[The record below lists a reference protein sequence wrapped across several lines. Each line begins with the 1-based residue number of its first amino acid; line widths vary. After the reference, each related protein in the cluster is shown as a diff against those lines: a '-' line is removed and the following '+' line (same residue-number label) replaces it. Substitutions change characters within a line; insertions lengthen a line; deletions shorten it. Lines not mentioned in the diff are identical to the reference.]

1 MPNCQ
6 TCGVAMGAS
15 ERTKNHRGVAGNW
28 HIDCELQEHVRD
40 DGAPA
45 VGDAGW
51 RVLVVA
57 SLARLTAR
65 KTSQAA
71 TPTAALT
78 ATIAAGAGLTNG
90 IYTYRYTNVSI
101 SGESLPGPVS
111 ANMTAAGGNQQGN
124 LTAVA
129 VGPSG
134 TTKRKVYRTQSGG
147 SVYTLLTTINDNTTT
162 TFTDNATDASIVA
175 AANPPVFTTFTAG
188 DFP

>member
-6 TCGVAMGAS
+6 TCGVAMTVS
-15 ERTKNHRGVAGNW
+15 ERTFNHKGVAGNW
-28 HIDCELQEHVRD
+28 HIDCEVGEHQRD
-40 DGAPA
+40 DGAPTA
-45 VGDAGW
+45 QDPW
-51 RVLVVA
+51 RALVL
-57 SLARLTAR
+57 SSIARRSAR

-71 TPTAALT
+71 TPAAALT

-90 IYTYRYTNVSI
+90 IYTYKYTNVSA
-101 SGESLPGPVS
+101 SGESLPSVAS
-111 ANMTAAGGNQQGN
+111 ANMTAAGANQQGN

-134 TTKRKVYRTQSGG
+134 TTKRKIYRTQSGG

-162 TFTDNATDASIVA
+162 VFTDNTTDATIVA